1 MAWRS
6 NGLSSFDSY
15 RRLRYRSW
23 IDKDYAIKYIIR
35 VWCRL
40 QKWDHVGGSVCGL
53 IDCLPDR
60 VNDLVRGNAVKSISH
75 PWIEGWLASHLKK
88 EKVVSPYH
96 MLVFEIQCYAL
107 FFAYTCYA
115 PLVQWQHYPGVSL
128 SCLGLT
134 LLSTTGTSLLANT
147 LVMIL
152 DNKEGWLVYTLILLM
167 EYCRRVLPT
176 QVSSVSVLSLFLT
189 CYSAVVLALQ
199 GSFSSGKGC
208 WISEL
213 SK

>member
-35 VWCRL
+35 VRCRL

-115 PLVQWQHYPGVSL
+115 PLVQWQHYPGVYL

-134 LLSTTGTSLLANT
+134 LLSTTGTTPTPVRATSLL
-147 LVMIL
+147 
-152 DNKEGWLVYTLILLM
+152 
-167 EYCRRVLPT
+167 
-176 QVSSVSVLSLFLT
+176 F
-189 CYSAVVLALQ
+189 
-199 GSFSSGKGC
+199 SF
-208 WISEL
+208 
-213 SK
+213 